1 MSFPEAGFHVSA
13 NSELSKWEKSSSN
26 DRDCRKNGKS
36 DQRRIRGR
44 ESAELK
50 WQVIFFV
57 SEKNHGRLFLAVISM
72 FLRRLLVE
80 VDRQTVL
87 KI

>member
-50 WQVIFFV
+50 WQVIFLYQRRTMA
-57 SEKNHGRLFLAVISM
+57 GYFLP
-72 FLRRLLVE
+72 
-80 VDRQTVL
+80 
-87 KI
+87 